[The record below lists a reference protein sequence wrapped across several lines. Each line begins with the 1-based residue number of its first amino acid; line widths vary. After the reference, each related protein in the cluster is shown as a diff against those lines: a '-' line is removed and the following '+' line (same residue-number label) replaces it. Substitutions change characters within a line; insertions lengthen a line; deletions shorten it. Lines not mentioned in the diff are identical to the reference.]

1 MKKFLSL
8 VLSLAMTLSL
18 VTIGAGATEYKDLT
32 DKSDVQ
38 YQEAVAVLNKVG
50 VITGYPDG
58 SFKPT
63 GALTRGAAAKIIV
76 SLMIGSDAASSLTVS
91 AAPYKDVATTN
102 TFAAVISYCKTAG
115 YINGYSDGTFR
126 PTASLT
132 GFAFAKMLLGAL
144 GYKGDIEGFTGS
156 GWTMKVA
163 SVGSVAGL
171 YNDFITPFSGNA
183 GVTREQAC
191 QLALN
196 TLKAT
201 EVEYK
206 GNDVSV
212 SGKDINVVVGTKDHS
227 DVVNNSN
234 TDGNIYI
241 ESSSDN
247 GGKDKLMQ
255 FAEQHFTDLKQ
266 LGDTT
271 TTFGRPATRWSYKN
285 VTIDKFAKKADFTF
299 TAGPSGDTAKDKVK
313 DMGLDGYKV
322 YNGTKVTI
330 NDKTWPTTTD
340 NNVTTG
346 YFGSMTMANAL
357 KCNDS
362 ETLAQK
368 LVDLTGNGILVEVY
382 VDDDNADII
391 SNIVVIRTQ
400 LMEVNTV
407 SSKTITLKQLDEV
420 GNISDTDGTGRDP
433 VYSTTP
439 TGVGYY
445 HPVSSVKDTD
455 DAFAD
460 LKDCKSEDYMLVTY
474 TGENGTKDVDSA
486 KAPTV
491 VTGAL
496 TAITKSNSNKVNGVT
511 VGGTA
516 YKLAAIRDDD
526 FSKMTISTVSSSKKD
541 VTLYLDAYGY
551 ATYIKDQG
559 STSNYMI
566 YGDSYT
572 TLVNGKL
579 VTTLTGWDMKGND
592 VSITAKDNGGA
603 NPGDVLKYTTT
614 STTSGGYDYTVDNG
628 DNLGSAYAASGK
640 CFLAVST
647 ADGYEIKSGAT
658 SVASD
663 ANGSFTIAS
672 GVKTIFMDC
681 NDDGTIRSV
690 TVKNGLANVTLDELK
705 AHPTMLASNGTD
717 YVTNGGN
724 TAQMYINSDRG
735 VEAVIVKT
743 TSSDAVSDN
752 VLYVE
757 SVKSSAM
764 VDGTRTYTYH
774 VWVNGAEDDYTSTD
788 VVNAGYFATYAQNS
802 EGTYKMS
809 NVSKFDAATS
819 GLKLTLTKANVDK
832 VNKNLIY
839 GIDSGTSSD
848 TTGYSENQNGKVTL
862 YQMNG
867 TTPVTINAVNNVCRV
882 LNASGAVFSDLTDH
896 GYASMK
902 DLFDSPDFD
911 SNDKFELTIVMNN
924 KSSADNYLKVAA
936 VAVTRITTV
945 ANN

>member
-8 VLSLAMTLSL
+8 VLALVMTMSL

-50 VITGYPDG
+50 VITGYEDG

-76 SLMIGSDAASSLTVS
+76 SLMIGADAASSLSVT
-91 AAPYKDVATTN
+91 AAPYKDVPVTN

-115 YINGYSDGTFR
+115 YINGYTDGTFR

-171 YNDFITPFSGNA
+171 YNDFITPFSGND

-212 SGKDINVVVGTKDHS
+212 SGKDINVVVGTKDHT

-234 TDGNIYI
+234 TDGNIQKTNVK
-241 ESSSDN
+241 DN
-247 GGKDKLMQ
+247 GKDGLMQ

-266 LGDTT
+266 LSDSTA
-271 TTFGRPATRWSYKN
+271 TFGRPATRWSYKN
-285 VTIDKFAKKADFTF
+285 VTIDKFAKQADFTF

-322 YNGTKVTI
+322 YENTKVTI
-330 NDKTWPTTTD
+330 NDSSIT
-340 NNVTTG
+340 N
-346 YFGSMTMANAL
+346 YFGFTTHTDSAAAL
-357 KCNDS
+357 DAAKKCNDT
-362 ETLAQK
+362 EALAQK
-368 LVDLTGNGILVEVY
+368 LVDLTGNGILVEIY
-382 VDDDNADII
+382 LDDDNADII
-391 SNIVVIRTQ
+391 SDIVVIRTQ

-420 GNISDTDGTGRDP
+420 GNISSVDGSGKDP
-433 VYSTTP
+433 VYSTTS
-439 TGVGYY
+439 TDVKYF
-445 HPVSSVKDTD
+445 HPVASVKDTD

-474 TGENGTKDVDSA
+474 TGDNATKDVDSA

-496 TAITKSNSNKVNGVT
+496 TAVTKSNSNKVNGVT
-511 VGGTA
+511 VGGTT

-526 FSKMTISTVSSSKKD
+526 FANMTISTVSSSKKD

-559 STSNYMI
+559 STSNFMV
-566 YGDSYT
+566 YGDDYQ

-592 VSITAKDNGGA
+592 VSITTSDINKN
-603 NPGDVLKYTTT
+603 NVHPGDVLEYTTT
-614 STTSGGYDYTVDNG
+614 SSSSASYDYTVTNVPAL
-628 DNLGSAYAASGK
+628 NSGK
-640 CFLAVST
+640 SFLNVDAT
-647 ADGYEIKSGAT
+647 KEIKSGAT
-658 SVASD
+658 SVTADS
-663 ANGSFTIAS
+663 GVSYTIAS

-681 NDDGTIRSV
+681 NDDGTIRSI
-690 TVKNGLANVTLDELK
+690 TVKNGLANVTPAELAATATK
-705 AHPTMLASNGTD
+705 MVNDVAVST
-717 YVTNGGN
+717 GGES
-724 TAQMYINSDRG
+724 AQMYLNSDHG

-757 SVKSSAM
+757 SVKNSAI

-788 VVNAGYFATYAQNS
+788 KVNDGYFATYAENS
-802 EGTYKMS
+802 DGTYKMS
-809 NVSKFDAATS
+809 NVTKTDAATS
-819 GLKLTLTKANVDK
+819 AFKLTLTKANIDT

-839 GIDSGTSSD
+839 GIDSGVAGD
-848 TTGYSENQNGKVTL
+848 TTGYPENNTGKVTL

-867 TTPVTINAVNNVCRV
+867 TTAVSIPAVSNVCRV

-896 GYASMK
+896 GFASMK
-902 DLFDSPDFD
+902 DLFDSPDYD
-911 SNDKFELTIVMNN
+911 SNDQFELTIVMNN
-924 KSSADNYLKVAA
+924 KTSADDYLKVAA
-936 VAVTRITTV
+936 VAVTHITTI
-945 ANN
+945 A

>member
-8 VLSLAMTLSL
+8 VLALVMTMSL
-18 VTIGAGATEYKDLT
+18 VTIGAGATEYKDLK
-32 DKSDVQ
+32 DKSEIQ
-38 YQEAVAVLNKVG
+38 YEEAVAVLNKIG
-50 VITGYPDG
+50 IITGYEDG

-76 SLMIGSDAASSLTVS
+76 SLMIGSDAASSLTVA
-91 AAPYKDVATTN
+91 AAPYKDVPVTN

-132 GFAFAKMLLGAL
+132 GYAFAKMLLGAL
-144 GYKGDIEGFTGS
+144 GYKGSVEGFSGS

-201 EVEYK
+201 KVEYK

-234 TDGNIYI
+234 TDGNILKTNVK
-241 ESSSDN
+241 DN
-247 GGKDKLMQ
+247 GKDGLMQ

-266 LGDTT
+266 LSDSTA
-271 TTFGRPATRWSYKN
+271 TFGRPATRWSYKN

-313 DMGLDGYKV
+313 DMGLDSYKV
-322 YNGTKVTI
+322 YENTKVTI
-330 NDKTWPTTTD
+330 NDKPET
-340 NNVTTG
+340 N
-346 YFGSMTMANAL
+346 YFGFTTHATTEAAL
-357 KCNDS
+357 AAAKKCNDN

-368 LVDLTGNGILVEVY
+368 LVNLTGNGILVEIY
-382 VDDDNADII
+382 LDDDNADII
-391 SNIVVIRTQ
+391 SDIVVIRTQ

-407 SSKTITLKQLDEV
+407 SSKTITLKQLDDV
-420 GNISDTDGTGRDP
+420 GNISSVDKTGADP
-433 VYSTTP
+433 VYSTAVTP
-439 TGVGYY
+439 VKYFHAVT
-445 HPVSSVKDTD
+445 SVKDTD

-460 LKDCKSEDYMLVTY
+460 LKNCKAEDYMLVTY
-474 TGENGTKDVDSA
+474 TGENATKDVNSA

-496 TAITKSNSNKVNGVT
+496 TAITKNNDNKVNGVT
-511 VGGTA
+511 VGGTT
-516 YKLAAIRDDD
+516 YKLAAIRDTD
-526 FSKMTISTVSSSKKD
+526 FADLTISTVSSSKKD

-559 STSNYMI
+559 STSNFMI
-566 YGDSYT
+566 YGDSYQ

-592 VSITAKDNGGA
+592 VSITANGNDVTSA
-603 NPGDVLKYTTT
+603 HYGDVLKYTTT
-614 STTSGGYDYTVDNG
+614 SSSSSSYDYNVSNVAA
-628 DNLGSAYAASGK
+628 LGSGK
-640 CFLAVST
+640 SFLLVDTSK
-647 ADGYEIKSGAT
+647 EIKSGAT
-658 SVASD
+658 SVTAMGTG
-663 ANGSFTIAS
+663 AGSYTIAS

-690 TVKNGLANVTLDELK
+690 TVKNGLANVTTGELST
-705 AHPTMLASNGTD
+705 APTKLAANGVDYESNG
-717 YVTNGGN
+717 GF
-724 TAQMYINSDRG
+724 TAQMYLNSDHG

-757 SVKSSAM
+757 SIKNSAI
-764 VDGTRTYTYH
+764 VDGVRTYTYH

-788 VVNAGYFATYAQNS
+788 KVDAGYFATYAQNS
-802 EGTYKMS
+802 NGNYKMS
-809 NVSKFDAATS
+809 NVTKTDAATS
-819 GLKLTLTKANVDK
+819 AFKLTLTKANIDK

-839 GIDSGTSSD
+839 GIDSNNGAD
-848 TTGYSENQNGKVTL
+848 TNGYTENQTGTVTL
-862 YQMNG
+862 KKMDG
-867 TTPVTINAVNNVCRV
+867 TTPVYIPAVNQVRRV

-896 GYASMK
+896 GFASMK
-902 DLFDSPDFD
+902 DLFDSPDIAA
-911 SNDKFELTIVMNN
+911 NEQIQLTIVMNN
-924 KSSADNYLKVAA
+924 KTDADNYLKIAA
-936 VAVTRITTV
+936 IAVTKLG
-945 ANN
+945 

>member
-8 VLSLAMTLSL
+8 VLALVMTMSL

-50 VITGYPDG
+50 VITGYEDG

-76 SLMIGSDAASSLTVS
+76 SLMIGADAASSLSVT
-91 AAPYKDVATTN
+91 AAPYKDVPVTN
-102 TFAAVISYCKTAG
+102 TFASVISYCKTAG
-115 YINGYSDGTFR
+115 YINGYTDGTFR

-132 GFAFAKMLLGAL
+132 GYAFAKMLLGAL

-171 YNDFITPFSGNA
+171 YNDFITPFSGND

-206 GNDVSV
+206 GNNINVSTGTANVSV
-212 SGKDINVVVGTKDHS
+212 TDQNHT
-227 DVVNNSN
+227 DVENNSN
-234 TDGNIYI
+234 TDGNIDKTDAGYK
-241 ESSSDN
+241 D
-247 GGKDKLMQ
+247 GKDGKMQ

-266 LGDTT
+266 MSDTT

-285 VTIDKFAKKADFTF
+285 VTIDKFAKQADFTF
-299 TAGPSGDTAKDKVK
+299 TASLTGYTDKDKVE
-313 DMGLDGYKV
+313 DMGLNGYKL
-322 YNGTKVTI
+322 YKGTNVTI
-330 NDKTWPTTTD
+330 NDKAATATTNTLVD
-340 NNVTTG
+340 
-346 YFGSMTMANAL
+346 AL
-357 KCNDS
+357 KDVDMDDAVKTTNS
-362 ETLAQK
+362 SVATQ
-368 LVDLTGNGILVEVY
+368 LVALTGNGIVVEIY
-382 VDDDNADII
+382 LDDDNADII
-391 SNIVVIRTQ
+391 SDIVVIRTQ

-420 GNISDTDGTGRDP
+420 GNDDDPTTVSTDKYFKAT
-433 VYSTTP
+433 
-439 TGVGYY
+439 
-445 HPVSSVKDTD
+445 SSVKDDD

-460 LKDCKSEDYMLVTY
+460 LKDCESEDYMLATY
-474 TGENGTKDVDSA
+474 AADGSSWSVDSA

-496 TAITKSNSNKVNGVT
+496 TAVTKNNSNKVNGVT
-511 VGGTA
+511 VGGTT
-516 YKLAAIRDDD
+516 YKLAAIRDDGFATMD
-526 FSKMTISTVSSSKKD
+526 ISSVSSSKKD

-559 STSNYMI
+559 STSNFMV
-566 YGDSYT
+566 YGDSYS

-592 VSITAKDNGGA
+592 VSITVKDAGTAKT
-603 NPGDVLKYTTT
+603 GDLLKYTTT
-614 STTSGGYDYTVDNG
+614 SSSSASYDYTVSNENG
-628 DNLGSAYAASGK
+628 IATGEKSFTTVATGTIAGA
-640 CFLAVST
+640 T
-647 ADGYEIKSGAT
+647 APYEIKAGAT
-658 SVASD
+658 VVYYGTGASD
-663 ANGSFTIAS
+663 YYTIAS
-672 GVKTIFMDC
+672 GVKTIFVDF
-681 NDDGTIRSV
+681 NDDDSTIKSV
-690 TVKNGLANVTLDELK
+690 TVKNGLANVTNEELK
-705 AHPTMLASNGTD
+705 ASKDGCYA
-717 YVTNGGN
+717 
-724 TAQMYINSDRG
+724 AQMYVNKDGG
-735 VEAVIVKT
+735 VEAVVVKT

-757 SVKSSAM
+757 SIKSSAV

-788 VVNAGYFATYAQNS
+788 KVNDGYFATYAENS
-802 EGTYKMS
+802 DGTYKMS
-809 NVSKFDAATS
+809 NVTKTDAVTS
-819 GLKLTLTKANVDK
+819 AFKLTLTKANIDT

-839 GIDSGTSSD
+839 SINGTSTGTNYTATPITAYAMD
-848 TTGYSENQNGKVTL
+848 GYSMYDSDDNDTRDTL
-862 YQMNG
+862 YIEAG
-867 TTPVTINAVNNVCRV
+867 TI
-882 LNASGAVFSDLTDH
+882 LNATGAQFSDLTDH
-896 GYASMK
+896 GFASMK
-902 DLFDSPDFD
+902 DLFDSTDYD
-911 SNDKFELTIVMNN
+911 SNDEFELTIVMNN
-924 KSSADNYLKVAA
+924 KNSSDNYLKVAA
-936 VAVTRITTV
+936 VAVTHITTI
-945 ANN
+945 A